1 MKFWSIA
8 FDVCLAGIFV
18 LTALALG
25 AQLYFTFGS
34 YSTDL
39 RNIENWKTLASTFSF
54 PLGVAGAMLAITSLV
69 GLYQRSLQLSL
80 QLVKVEDQIEI
91 SNKQFSKSSE
101 QFELAQKQFSLANRK
116 ENFMLYIEHKKA
128 VKNRLDTYL
137 NVLVSSCDALAERV
151 EYLPGLELRNDR
163 LYGRIFSQN
172 TALEMTHFA
181 LEADI
186 QVFQLSASKIEEEFE
201 KFVKLG
207 ASDIHIKDLD
217 EILNIYAE
225 VGMDINFNSYRD
237 GSFQQGGIWLV
248 SFFLDIMRATMALSD
263 LKVLE
268 GSTIQDYCIR
278 LTLDVIDAN
287 MPS

>member
-128 VKNRLDTYL
+128 VKNTKK
-137 NVLVSSCDALAERV
+137 
-151 EYLPGLELRNDR
+151 
-163 LYGRIFSQN
+163 
-172 TALEMTHFA
+172 
-181 LEADI
+181 
-186 QVFQLSASKIEEEFE
+186 LSK
-201 KFVKLG
+201 
-207 ASDIHIKDLD
+207 
-217 EILNIYAE
+217 
-225 VGMDINFNSYRD
+225 
-237 GSFQQGGIWLV
+237 
-248 SFFLDIMRATMALSD
+248 
-263 LKVLE
+263 
-268 GSTIQDYCIR
+268 
-278 LTLDVIDAN
+278 
-287 MPS
+287 